1 MNKFKNIFSEKAK
14 DIAMK
19 NNPRVDNFAI
29 FRRKA
34 FKTFEFKF
42 IQTSWMNPKSL
53 KISQGEVRSF
63 Y

>member
-1 MNKFKNIFSEKAK
+1 MNNFKNIFNEKAK

-19 NNPRVDNFAI
+19 YNPRVDNSAI

-34 FKTFEFKF
+34 FKAFKFKF
-42 IQTSWMNPKSL
+42 IQTSWMNPKSF